1 LLTRIR
7 IPVLNLPFR
16 EYEDSMKYWSDRIES
31 DRVVQIK
38 WHHFTFE
45 RLNSVIFNNNK
56 QVKQVAVCK
65 SVMYTEKYYQ
75 IAKSDDIC
83 VP

>member
-1 LLTRIR
+1 MCYKVIKLKLYNTCKFLLTRIR

-38 WHHFTFE
+38 
-45 RLNSVIFNNNK
+45 
-56 QVKQVAVCK
+56 
-65 SVMYTEKYYQ
+65 
-75 IAKSDDIC
+75 
-83 VP
+83 